1 MLQIA
6 ASAQLKKD
14 LTRLRV
20 RNWNMN
26 LFKDAVRALAQSDTD
41 PIPERYNDHALPGI
55 RQGYRMLEL
64 GRLDSWV
71 ILYVRDNQRIFL
83 VRTGPQEELEQ

>member
-1 MLQIA
+1 
-6 ASAQLKKD
+6 
-14 LTRLRV
+14 
-20 RNWNMN
+20 
-26 LFKDAVRALAQSDTD
+26 
-41 PIPERYNDHALPGI
+41 
-55 RQGYRMLEL
+55 MLEL